1 MNDDG
6 TTSTVSAEERW
17 YRSLH
22 VAETRDGLSTVVLE
36 LTSYSAQPLL
46 LDGTAQD
53 VWHLV
58 DGRTATEIIATLSA
72 QYDVP
77 STEIDQPVREFLSQ
91 LLELGLVSR

>member
-6 TTSTVSAEERW
+6 TTSTVSGEKRW
-17 YRSLH
+17 HRSLH

-36 LTSYSAQPLL
+36 LTSHSARPLL

-53 VWHLV
+53 VWRLV
-58 DGRTATEIIATLSA
+58 DGRTVAEIVETLSA

-77 STEIDQPVREFLSQ
+77 SAEIEQPVREFLSR